1 MKKRTIVYLGVS
13 FVAIIVAT
21 GFSAGEQSARAG
33 GVPPGSDQFAQ
44 KVVPFVN
51 QSCAACHNDRL
62 KTGGLTLTNY
72 HDTASMLH
80 DRDVWEAV
88 VKRVRS
94 GEMPPK
100 GLPRPKPET
109 IEAVTKW
116 IESQFEM
123 ADRTTP
129 ADPGRLTAHRLN
141 RTEYN
146 NAVRDLLGI
155 KFKPGDDFPA
165 DDSGYGFDNIGDVLS
180 VSPVL
185 LEKYLNA
192 ATKIANIAIPPAGLP
207 RPTQM
212 KFAPEHEIH
221 DEQLVLEH
229 TFDLPADADYDLRA
243 AVGGK
248 KEAFRIHIYLDGQ
261 EVRTSDVLIEKEKHR
276 VYETRLRVAYG
287 EHALKALLV
296 PRTPNPEEIETARV
310 LEAKEEAQF
319 RKAVAKHPEDRK
331 ELIKQRVLS
340 NPPTYIDFVEV
351 RGPFHPLPPPLPPS
365 YRRIFVCGHAPGQ
378 HTDRCVRSNLANFA
392 RLAYRRP
399 VAPAE
404 VDKVAA
410 LVISAKESGLSLDQA
425 MRIGVETI
433 LVSPNFLFRIERD
446 AHPQNPLAVH
456 AIDQY
461 ELASRLSYFL
471 WSSMPDEHLMRLAD
485 QHRLNDDAVLEGE
498 VARMLKDPKSNA
510 LVDNFAGQWLELR
523 NLDSVHPD
531 PDEFADFNNQLR
543 QAMYTETEMFVN
555 AIVRENRS
563 ILDFINGNY
572 TFVNERLAKFY
583 GIPGVTGDEF
593 QRVTLDG
600 RERSGVLTQ
609 ASVLAVTSY
618 PTRTSPVLRGKW
630 ILENVLNTPP
640 PPPPPGVG
648 SIDAQG
654 GPLSGTMRQQME
666 KHRAEPACAGCHAR
680 MDPVGFALEN
690 YNAVGKWRER
700 DANLPIDASGVL
712 PNGKSFSG
720 SAELKAILA
729 SNKDAFAECLTEK
742 LLTYAL
748 GRGLEGYD
756 RRAVKQITA
765 NLAANDYKFGNL
777 IEGIVNS
784 APFRMGRGDGGSTQ

>member
-13 FVAIIVAT
+13 CATLVLAI
-21 GFSAGEQSARAG
+21 GLSAGEQPAG
-33 GVPPGSDQFAQ
+33 TSPGRDPFEQ
-44 KVVPFVN
+44 KVLPFVSQN
-51 QSCAACHNDRL
+51 CAVCHNDRL
-62 KTGGLTLTNY
+62 KTGGLTLTKY
-72 HDTASMLH
+72 RDTSGMLH

-88 VKRVRS
+88 VKRTRS

-100 GLPRPKPET
+100 GLPRPKSEAV
-109 IEAVTKW
+109 EAVTKW
-116 IESQFEM
+116 IQSQFEI

-146 NAVRDLLGI
+146 NTVRDLLGI

-192 ATKIANIAIPPAGLP
+192 ATKIANIAIPSNSLP

-221 DEQLVLEH
+221 DEQLILEH

-248 KEAFRIHIYLDGQ
+248 KEAFRIHLYLDGN
-261 EVRTSDVLIEKEKHR
+261 EIKTSDVLIEKEKPR
-276 VYETRLRVAYG
+276 LYETRLHIAYG
-287 EHALKALLV
+287 EHAFKALIV
-296 PRTPNPEEIETARV
+296 PRTATPEEIETARA
-310 LEAKEEAQF
+310 LEAEEEEQF
-319 RKAVAKHPEDRK
+319 RKAVSKHPEDEK
-331 ELIKQRVLS
+331 EIKKQRVLS
-340 NPPTYIDFVEV
+340 NPPTYIDFVEM
-351 RGPFHPLPPPLPPS
+351 RGPFKPLHPPLPPS

-378 HTDRCVRSNLANFA
+378 HTDQCVRGNLANFA

-404 VDKVAA
+404 VDKVVA
-410 LVISAKESGLSLDQA
+410 LVVSAKNSGLNLDQA

-446 AHPQNPLAVH
+446 AQPQNPLAVH
-456 AIDQY
+456 SIDQY

-471 WSSMPDEHLMRLAD
+471 WSSMPDARLMRLAD
-485 QHRLNDDAVLEGE
+485 QHRLSDAPVVEGE

-531 PDEFADFNNQLR
+531 PNEFPDFSNQLR
-543 QAMYTETEMFVN
+543 QAMHTETEMFVK
-555 AIVRENRS
+555 AIVKENRS
-563 ILDFINGNY
+563 IMDFIDGNY

-583 GIPGVTGDEF
+583 GIPGVTGEEF
-593 QRVTLDG
+593 RRVNLDG

-666 KHRAEPACAGCHAR
+666 KHRADPACAGCHSR
-680 MDPVGFALEN
+680 MDPLGFALEN

-700 DANLPIDASGVL
+700 DANLPIDASGVF
-712 PNGKSFSG
+712 PNGKGFSG
-720 SAELKAILA
+720 SAELKQILA

-765 NLAANDYKFGNL
+765 NLAANDYRFVSL

-784 APFRMGRGDGGSTQ
+784 TPFRLGRGEGGTAQ